1 MSTAIWKV
9 VYRSPG
15 PNIGPILTLSSDQK
29 IYSAQQHTI
38 CCNRDR
44 KPVLRSTSTPI
55 DGLSRRDAVEI
66 LSYHLR
72 LINTWVGV
80 FEDRN
85 VLSETY
91 MDRVA
96 LPFHTS
102 QWSEI
107 KPWTN
112 GSTIDHPGVTKKHR
126 LIAKCHGIKDTVQAM
141 EQGIVPVRRLGD
153 LPTWVWWTLVIMIL
167 LVGFT
172 VTFL

>member
-80 FEDRN
+80 FEDQDI
-85 VLSETY
+85 LSSTY

-96 LPFHTS
+96 LPFNDS
-102 QWSEI
+102 QWCEMKLGRSG
-107 KPWTN
+107 
-112 GSTIDHPGVTKKHR
+112 GSIGHPDVGRKHK
-126 LIAKCHGIKDTVQAM
+126 LIAKCCGIKDTVNIM
-141 EQGIVPVRRLGD
+141 ETGVSRLATTGVERIAWFI
-153 LPTWVWWTLVIMIL
+153 LGALIAALLATVI
-167 LVGFT
+167 F
-172 VTFL
+172 FA